1 MLASS
6 PICSRFSLTSSPRI
20 LPSRAPCCRTVNPNK
35 VLMTLTRKQNPNTDQ
50 WSRENCALFLQSSAH
65 YGGGKSNSR
74 FFHETHAASSS
85 STSCVGSENYIEEPA
100 THTKFPKSIDVPG
113 CSSSLFILGTGY
125 REKVFAI
132 IGVKVYAAALYVKP
146 SIFNELT
153 SLKGRSEIDIQGDPA
168 LFPLIYQSPLEKSL
182 QIVLVRDVDGKAF
195 WDALDEAVSPRIKAP
210 NATDE
215 SALSTFR
222 GIFQGRPL
230 KKGTSIFLTWLEPSR
245 LLLSIASSGQS
256 VGVDATIKSLNMTK
270 ALYDVFFGDA
280 PVSPSLKASVSRGL
294 ASAS

>member
-6 PICSRFSLTSSPRI
+6 PICSRTCLTSSPRI
-20 LPSRAPCCRTVNPNK
+20 LPSSAAFCRTVNPNK
-35 VLMTLTRKQNPNTDQ
+35 VPITLTRKQNPNTDQ

-65 YGGGKSNSR
+65 YGGVKSLSR
-74 FFHETHAASSS
+74 FFHETHATSSS
-85 STSCVGSENYIEEPA
+85 STSSVGSENYIEEPA
-100 THTKFPKSIDVPG
+100 THTKFLNSIDVPG
-113 CSSSLFILGTGY
+113 CSSSLFALGTGY

-132 IGVKVYAAALYVKP
+132 IGVKVYAAALYVNP
-146 SIFNELT
+146 SILNELS
-153 SLKGRSEIDIQGDPA
+153 SLKGRSEIEIREDPA
-168 LFPLIYQSPLEKSL
+168 LFPLIYQSPLEKSM
-182 QIVLVRDVDGKAF
+182 QIVLVRDVDGKTF
-195 WDALDEAVSPRIKAP
+195 WDALDEAVSPRIKVP
-210 NATDE
+210 NPIDE

-245 LLLSIASSGQS
+245 MLVSIASSGQS
-256 VGVDATIKSLNMTK
+256 VGVDATIKSLNVTK
-270 ALYDVFFGDA
+270 ALYNVYFGDA